1 MSNVN
6 QLKQYMTKKGEY
18 DRLQARLKVIN
29 IELENWDKVKAA
41 TITDMPTYRDDS
53 ENNSIVERSAT
64 SREEKELER
73 DRIEYELAKLSE
85 ILITVDSKLD
95 MLGYEHRWILDK
107 KYRCGY
113 FYNYTENRQNKN
125 FYALLKLYNKEIGI
139 VEGKALGVA
148 IREAEKAYE
157 NLD

>member
-18 DRLQARLKVIN
+18 DRLTARLKVIN

-41 TITDMPTYRDDS
+41 SITDMPTYRDDS

-85 ILITVDSKLD
+85 YIIEVDSKLD
-95 MLGYEHRWILDK
+95 CLQDNYRFILEQTYKHNKRFQRILKEYNEIFSLVVYDTLVKIKTKAHRE
-107 KYRCGY
+107 
-113 FYNYTENRQNKN
+113 FNK
-125 FYALLKLYNKEIGI
+125 LK
-139 VEGKALGVA
+139 
-148 IREAEKAYE
+148 
-157 NLD
+157 